1 MVLEYHL
8 KVTKTFTKSDLAQKT
23 GNITAMVQIGSVG
36 GALIAF
42 IFCDKIGRPRRP
54 THSSKV
60 YLEND
65 QQVVFGRL
73 VNSV

>member
-1 MVLEYHL
+1 MVSEYHL
-8 KVTKTFTKSDLAQKT
+8 KVTKTFTKADLAEKA

-42 IFCDKIGRPRRP
+42 IFCDKVGKYRIPDA
-54 THSSKV
+54 HFQSILIKLS
-60 YLEND
+60 
-65 QQVVFGRL
+65 VVSGLL